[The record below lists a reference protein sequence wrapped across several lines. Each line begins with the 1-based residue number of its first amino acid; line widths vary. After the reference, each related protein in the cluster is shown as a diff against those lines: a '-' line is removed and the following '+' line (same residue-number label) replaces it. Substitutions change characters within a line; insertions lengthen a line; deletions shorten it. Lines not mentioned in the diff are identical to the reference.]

1 MLIGFLLPLLH
12 RFSARTRMLIAA
24 AVMAAGVAL
33 AMALALQGHAPRENA
48 LPIRL
53 GLLLALAGLGL
64 LVSGV
69 RASRRD
75 RQHRGSD
82 AEQRGGDA
90 ERAGDRP

>member
-1 MLIGFLLPLLH
+1 MLIGFLLPLLR

-24 AVMAAGVAL
+24 AVMAVGVAL
-33 AMALALQGHAPRENA
+33 AMALALQGQAHRENA

-64 LVSGV
+64 FISGA

-75 RQHRGSD
+75 RRQHGSD
-82 AEQRGGDA
+82 GDRRGGDA
-90 ERAGDRP
+90 ERADDHP

>member
-1 MLIGFLLPLLH
+1 MLIGFLLPLLR

-33 AMALALQGHAPRENA
+33 AMVLALQGHAHRETA
-48 LPIRL
+48 LPIRF
-53 GLLLALAGLGL
+53 GLLLTLAGLGL

-75 RQHRGSD
+75 RQRQGSD
-82 AEQRGGDA
+82 TEQRGGGA
-90 ERAGDRP
+90 EQADDRP